1 MTSPGTRAACPTWCA
16 LFVAARSPGAVF
28 GWIERRRQDARVRP
42 LAAFDLVLSDSTVPP
57 PGGESWRVLAL
68 GGDDGASATA
78 DAGTVWLEAVAPE
91 LAAAFPPGVTL
102 LWADEAR
109 HTWGWRTFPSGGDTD
124 RIGDQG
130 QQQPVPP
137 RTLLAR
143 LAGQPSPT
151 ATVCARD
158 WALARG
164 LPADR
169 IPAVAARTGAAAPP
183 EIPYETVAGLDA
195 RGLLHESGPRLYR
208 LCLTADTR

>member
-1 MTSPGTRAACPTWCA
+1 
-16 LFVAARSPGAVF
+16 VARS
-28 GWIERRRQDARVRP
+28 RP
-42 LAAFDLVLSDSTVPP
+42 
-57 PGGESWRVLAL
+57 

-78 DAGTVWLEAVAPE
+78 DAGAVWLEAVAPE

-109 HTWGWRTFPSGGDTD
+109 RTWGWRTFPSGGDTD

-183 EIPYETVAGLDA
+183 EILTRPWLAWTRAACCMKAA
-195 RGLLHESGPRLYR
+195 RAFIGSALQR
-208 LCLTADTR
+208 TRDKGMREANGGTPLII